1 MTDTVETT
9 APAGLVARA
18 RGILLNPTTEWRTIR
33 VEATTVARLFTGY
46 ACILMAIPAVATSIQ
61 LMLFGHA
68 GLTAVILVA
77 LLSYVLS
84 LLGVLVQGGLFN
96 ALAPSFGGQRDFVQ
110 AMKLAVYP
118 QTAACVAG
126 VLNVFPLT
134 GILVVAAGI
143 YGLYI
148 LWVGLPKLM
157 KVPPDKAVGYII
169 VNALLAFVVNVAL
182 AMVIVVISRAVVLGI
197 ATPVSG

>member
-1 MTDTVETT
+1 MSVPEDG
-9 APAGLVARA
+9 APASLVARA
-18 RGILLNPTTEWRTIR
+18 RGILLNPTAEWRAIK

-46 ACILMAIPAVATSIQ
+46 ACILMAMPAVATSLQ

-68 GLTAVILVA
+68 GLTAVIVFA
-77 LLSYVLS
+77 LLSYALS
-84 LLGVLVQGGLFN
+84 LLGVLVQGGVFN

-126 VLNVFPLT
+126 VLDVFPFT
-134 GILVVAAGI
+134 GIVVLAAGI

-148 LWVGLPKLM
+148 LWLGLPRLM
-157 KVPPDKAVGYII
+157 KVPPEKAVGYVI
-169 VNALLAFVVNVAL
+169 VNAFLALVINIALVVLVL
-182 AMVIVVISRAVVLGI
+182 VISRAVIVALAI
-197 ATPVSG
+197 PVGR